1 RQGPRRAEPSQ
12 ESRDPRLARFGRR
25 APSRS
30 RGQGVV
36 ESVRFR
42 KYALLLG
49 VLLTSLF
56 LLTVQTRGGGQT
68 RAGDVLAFA
77 LNPLQSALAKI
88 HRGALG
94 TWHVF
99 TDWRAGRPEDTAP
112 RAPHQP
118 P

>member
-1 RQGPRRAEPSQ
+1 M
-12 ESRDPRLARFGRR
+12 
-25 APSRS
+25 
-30 RGQGVV
+30 
-36 ESVRFR
+36 RFR
-42 KYALLLG
+42 RYALLLG

-68 RAGDVLAFA
+68 RAGDLLAFA

-99 TDWRAGRPEDTAP
+99 ADWRAARCSLREP
-112 RAPHQP
+112 RASR
-118 P
+118 